1 MLKEIL
7 EKKSLFWKNVL
18 LDNDLIMNVINI
30 GYIIPFDTLPMPI
43 ILKNNM

>member
-18 LDNDLIMNVINI
+18 LANDFIINVINL
-30 GYIIPFDTLPMPI
+30 GYIIPFDTMFI
-43 ILKNNM
+43 

>member
-7 EKKSLFWKNVL
+7 EKKSLFWKNVRL
-18 LDNDLIMNVINI
+18 ANDFIMNVINI
-30 GYIIPFDTLPMPI
+30 GYIIPFDTLPKTV

>member
-18 LDNDLIMNVINI
+18 LANDFIMNVINF
-30 GYIIPFDTLPMPI
+30 GYKIPFDTMFI
-43 ILKNNM
+43 